1 MPKKEKQNK
10 TGSAGRFGPRYGTK
24 ARERV
29 RSVEEEMEKDKQCP
43 KCEARKVKR
52 MGSGIWK
59 CNRCG
64 TKFTAKAYKPTL
76 TPLKRKDVVEGEET
90 SEE

>member
-1 MPKKEKQNK
+1 MPRKEKQNK

-29 RSVEEEMEKDKQCP
+29 RNVEEEMRKKHECP
-43 KCEARKVKR
+43 KCEGEKVNR
-52 MGSGIWK
+52 IGTGIWK

-64 TKFTAKAYKPTL
+64 TKFAAKAYKPTV
-76 TPLKRKDVVEGEET
+76 TPMKKEDVEEGEE
-90 SEE
+90 